1 MITPTRQNI
10 FQKHLAFFAG
20 SLFLIGYWIFGFDGI
35 TFSDDVFYLLA
46 GKNFWEGT
54 MEINGYH
61 FSSRWGAY
69 VPSGLIGYF
78 LGFEPHR
85 ISLISLISYLGS
97 LFLLYKVLPKSFP
110 AWVLVLWFCTH
121 VYFMHFLTKVY
132 PDSSLVFWTCLVP
145 VAAIYRNSKP
155 YLSSFLF
162 IFALFAGFLTK
173 ETIVFMAPLPI
184 LLFLFDWKSDA
195 ISKTFYLSLVSF
207 GLLFGLGYIGY
218 FWIEFGDP
226 FYRISSIQAGHYI
239 SEFTYA
245 DKGIWS
251 VLKRLTWL
259 PIVTFVERAYWPWLI
274 FAIPGI
280 TLAWKN
286 RTSPGIE
293 FSLAFLSLFLCFWFM
308 STNLKFY
315 NPLYLNPRHLIVL
328 IPILAFLIALGWSE
342 WQSNSRMKKI
352 LIGVLAFGIAISLL
366 QLDWKMA
373 AFQSALTGLVFF
385 RESRIRNLGF
395 ILVLVIPTFVSIPYQ
410 KNLKQYSSLID
421 ILERETSTSENQ
433 PLIIVN
439 NFIDFSEKVLFP
451 GNEEAQQLLIPME
464 KIGELKS
471 NPPGEIKVLIYQ
483 YYRHAYPK
491 EQVDVDAL
499 EMWLKEKY
507 ELESEEEVGNVSV
520 RNYRLKAIAP
530 KF

>member
-1 MITPTRQNI
+1 MIKQLSGHF
-10 FQKHLAFFAG
+10 FQKHTGFLAG
-20 SLFLIGYWIFGFDGI
+20 CLFLIGYWIFGFDGI

-54 MEINGYH
+54 MEVNEYH

-97 LFLLYKVLPKSFP
+97 MFLLYKVLPKSFP
-110 AWVLVLWFCTH
+110 VWVLVLWFCTH

-132 PDSSLVFWTCLVP
+132 PDSGLVFWICLVP

-155 YLSSFLF
+155 YLSAFLF
-162 IFALFAGFLTK
+162 ILALFAGFLTK
-173 ETIVFMAPLPI
+173 ETVVFLAPFPV
-184 LLFLFDWKSDA
+184 LLFLFDWKSNT

-207 GLLFGLGYIGY
+207 GLLFGLGYLGY
-218 FWIEFGDP
+218 FWVEFGDP

-251 VLKRLTWL
+251 ILKRLTYM

-274 FAIPGI
+274 FAIPGF
-280 TLAWKN
+280 TFAWKN
-286 RTSPGIE
+286 RTSPAIE

-328 IPILAFLIALGWSE
+328 IPILAFLIAEGWSE
-342 WQSNSRMKKI
+342 WQNNWRLKRI
-352 LIGVLAFGIAISLL
+352 LIVLMGLGIAISLF
-366 QLDWKMA
+366 QQDWKMA
-373 AFQSALTGLVFF
+373 AFQAGLTGLIFF
-385 RESRIRNLGF
+385 RESHLRNFGF
-395 ILVLVIPTFVSIPYQ
+395 VLALVIPAIVSIPYQ
-410 KNLKQYSSLID
+410 KNLKQYSSLIEVLD
-421 ILERETSTSENQ
+421 RETSSSENQ
-433 PLIIVN
+433 DLIIVN

-451 GNEEAQQLLIPME
+451 GNEKAQKLLFPME
-464 KIGELKS
+464 KIEDLKS
-471 NPPGEIKVLIYQ
+471 NPPEEIKVLIYD
-483 YYRHAYPK
+483 YYQHAYPK
-491 EQVDVDAL
+491 EQVDVEAL
-499 EMWLKEKY
+499 EVWLEEKY

-520 RNYRLKAIAP
+520 RNYRLKAIS
-530 KF
+530 K

>member
-1 MITPTRQNI
+1 MIPQTRQNF
-10 FQKHLAFFAG
+10 FQNHSAILAG

-35 TFSDDVFYLLA
+35 TFSDDVYYLLA

-54 MEINGYH
+54 MEINEYH
-61 FSSRWGAY
+61 FSTRWGAY

-85 ISLISLISYLGS
+85 ISLISLLSYLGS
-97 LFLLYKVLPKSFP
+97 LFLLYKILPNSFP

-155 YLSSFLF
+155 YLSAFLF

-173 ETIVFMAPLPI
+173 ETIVFLAPLPF
-184 LLFLFDWKSDA
+184 LLIVFDWKSSA
-195 ISKTFYLSLVSF
+195 ISKAFYLSLVSIC
-207 GLLFGLGYIGY
+207 LLFGLGYLGY

-226 FYRISSIQAGHYI
+226 FYRVSSIQAGHYI

-251 VLKRLTWL
+251 ILRRLTYL

-274 FAIPGI
+274 FSIPGI
-280 TLAWKN
+280 ALTWKN
-286 RTSPGIE
+286 RTSPAVE
-293 FSLAFLSLFLCFWFM
+293 FSLALLSLFGCFWFM

-328 IPILAFLIALGWSE
+328 IPILAFLIAAGWKE
-342 WQSNSRMKKI
+342 WQTNWRLKRVM
-352 LIGVLAFGIAISLL
+352 IGLLVLGIAISLF

-373 AFQSALTGLVFF
+373 AFQAGLTGLVFL
-385 RESRIRNLGF
+385 RESLIRNLGF
-395 ILVLVIPTFVSIPYQ
+395 VLVLAIPTIVSIPYQ
-410 KNLKQYSSLID
+410 RNLKQYSSLIEV
-421 ILERETSTSENQ
+421 LEQETSSSENQ
-433 PLIIVN
+433 SLIIIN
-439 NFIDFSEKVLFP
+439 NFIYFSEKVLFP
-451 GNEEAQQLLIPME
+451 GNEKAQNSLFPIE
-464 KIGELKS
+464 KIEELKS
-471 NPPGEIKVLIYQ
+471 NPPEQIRVLIYN
-483 YYRHAYPK
+483 YYQHAYPK

-499 EMWLKEKY
+499 EIWLEEKY
-507 ELESEEEVGNVSV
+507 ELKSENESGNVSI
-520 RNYRLKAIAP
+520 RNFRLIGFSK
-530 KF
+530 